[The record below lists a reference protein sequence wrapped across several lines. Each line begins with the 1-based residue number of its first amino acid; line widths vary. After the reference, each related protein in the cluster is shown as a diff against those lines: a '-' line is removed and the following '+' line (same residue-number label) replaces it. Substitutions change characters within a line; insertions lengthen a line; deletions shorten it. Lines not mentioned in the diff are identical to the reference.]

1 MFGKI
6 CREYKNMTDE
16 ERRAMLREDS
26 AMILPALASF
36 GGDGISEFIFF
47 VFTAC
52 AADGKLDDK
61 EYELFVDVTGI
72 ELGYAEACSLIDVA
86 KSRVAQ
92 NAVDRA
98 VDIFG
103 LLSDELKA
111 SLVSFCLC
119 FCSANGRITRRE
131 KKFLKSLI
139 K

>member
-6 CREYKNMTDE
+6 CREYRKITDE
-16 ERRAMLREDS
+16 ERLAILREES
-26 AMILPALASF
+26 AIVLPALSAFSEDAAS
-36 GGDGISEFIFF
+36 DFIFF

-52 AADGKLDDK
+52 AADGKLDEK
-61 EYELFVDVTGI
+61 EYKLFLDVTGI

-98 VDIFG
+98 VDTFG
-103 LLSDELKA
+103 LLSDEIKA
-111 SLVSFCLC
+111 SMVSFCLC
-119 FCSANGRITRRE
+119 FCSANGKIKRRE